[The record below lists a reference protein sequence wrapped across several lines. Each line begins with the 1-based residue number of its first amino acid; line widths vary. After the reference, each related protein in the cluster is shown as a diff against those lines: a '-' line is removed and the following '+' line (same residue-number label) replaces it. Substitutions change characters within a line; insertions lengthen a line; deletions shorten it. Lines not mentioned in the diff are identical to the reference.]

1 MKLYAESAADQTDH
15 FAEAFVRENVDNGY
29 DVMTKL

>member
-15 FAEAFVRENVDNGY
+15 FAEAFVRENVDHGY
-29 DVMTKL
+29 DVVTTL